1 MKRFLKRPGPTLAA
15 WQYTLLAAAYIAVA
29 GNLRLLSEISP
40 AATGDF
46 SVPGTA
52 LLLLAGV
59 QAILLLLFG
68 GRRMLKPLV
77 LTFLL
82 LTAIVSYFDR
92 SLGVIF
98 DKEMIRNVLDT
109 IREQN
114 TGEAMELVSVPM
126 LVYVLV
132 FSAPIVAFSLWIRIR
147 PETWLRNVRN
157 RAVTIVA
164 VSAVLAAV
172 ITPVFKDV
180 SFFWRENRDLRVHAM
195 PFFPILSAKRLA
207 KQMLA
212 TSHHEFHDFDGRAA
226 QSGIPHKPIL
236 GVMVVGETAR
246 ADHFSLN
253 GYDRQ
258 TNRWLSGD
266 SVVSFHDMTSCGTS
280 TAYSVPC
287 MFSLKGGA
295 SYDPDEA
302 EYQYNVLDVLTR
314 AGVDVSWIDANS
326 GCKAVC
332 RRVSTVDLNGED
344 NNSGD
349 HHVFDE
355 DLVPY
360 LEAIGAPGSKDVL
373 LVMHMLGSHGPS
385 YSERYPSQFALF
397 EPACTNPAPQECSP
411 QEVVNAYDNT
421 IAYTDFVLHRL
432 IAELRERQTEY
443 DTFLVYVSDHGE
455 SLGENGIYLHGW
467 PNAIAPHEQKSVPM
481 ITWFSD
487 GFLGDHGI
495 TRSDIESRASVA
507 VSHDFVAHSLLGLF
521 EVNTNVYNA
530 ALDVF
535 RPSGKTRIASVGS
548 IATAGR

>member
-1 MKRFLKRPGPTLAA
+1 
-15 WQYTLLAAAYIAVA
+15 
-29 GNLRLLSEISP
+29 
-40 AATGDF
+40 
-46 SVPGTA
+46 
-52 LLLLAGV
+52 
-59 QAILLLLFG
+59 
-68 GRRMLKPLV
+68 MLKPVVLV
-77 LTFLL
+77 FLL
-82 LTAIVSYFDR
+82 LTAVVSYFDS

-98 DKEMIRNVLDT
+98 DKEMIRNVVDT

-114 TGEAMELVSVPM
+114 SAEAMELVSVPM
-126 LVYVLV
+126 LVYVFI
-132 FSAPIVAFSLWIRIR
+132 FSAPIVAMTFWTRIR

-157 RAVTIVA
+157 RVVTTVAMVALLAVA
-164 VSAVLAAV
+164 

-180 SFFWRENRDLRVHAM
+180 SFFWREHHDLRVHAM

-212 TSHHEFHDFDGRAA
+212 SSQHEFHDFDGLAA
-226 QSGIPHKPIL
+226 QSGMPHKPIL
-236 GVMVVGETAR
+236 GVLVVGETAR

-253 GYDRQ
+253 GYKRQ
-258 TNRWLSGD
+258 TNRWLSED
-266 SVVSFHDMTSCGTS
+266 HVVSFHDMTSCGTS

-287 MFSLKGGA
+287 MFSLGGGA

-302 EYQYNVLDVLTR
+302 EYEYNVLDVLTR

-332 RRVSTVDLNGED
+332 RRVSTVDLNGEA

-360 LEAIGAPGSKDVL
+360 LHAVGAPRSKDVL

-385 YSERYPSQFALF
+385 YSERYPTQFALF

-432 IAELRERQTEY
+432 IQELREREGEY

-487 GFLGDHGI
+487 GFLGDHGL
-495 TRSDIESRASVA
+495 TQSDIESRASGA
-507 VSHDFVAHSLLGLF
+507 VTHDFVAHSLLGLF
-521 EVNTNVYNA
+521 DVNTSVYNA

-535 RPSGKTRIASVGS
+535 RPSGKQRVKPMGS
-548 IATAGR
+548 STTAGK